1 MFIRCNEIGIPAAI
15 GIGDKNFEK
24 LIKANSVFL
33 NCEEKD
39 LQII

>member
-15 GIGDKNFEK
+15 GIGDKKFEK
-24 LIKANSVFL
+24 LIKANSMFL

-39 LQII
+39 YR